1 MQEKNLCYRLT
12 AFSTLRIVLFYIRL
26 RCPRVKITVRMNSFI
41 LTVNQLAVDYLLL
54 GKKIQAKRNAA
65 YLTGDLVD
73 VVERLTP
80 ANKKILLE
88 ISESLLR
95 NQGVYGA

>member
-1 MQEKNLCYRLT
+1 MTVGYISQIERGFTKVNLETRSKI
-12 AFSTLRIVLFYIRL
+12 AEVLGCEMSDFL
-26 RCPRVKITVRMNSFI
+26 EGT
-41 LTVNQLAVDYLLL
+41 TE
-54 GKKIQAKRNAA
+54 RNAA
-65 YLTGDLVD
+65 YLAD

>member
-1 MQEKNLCYRLT
+1 MT
-12 AFSTLRIVLFYIRL
+12 
-26 RCPRVKITVRMNSFI
+26 
-41 LTVNQLAVDYLLL
+41 VDYLLL